1 MTSFDI
7 KLYCFKTRT
16 YETLASIVAETKEEA
31 RSTFIRENN
40 FKPKEGYLLFV
51 KTPACL

>member
-7 KLYCFKTRT
+7 KLYCMKTRT
-16 YETLASIVAETKEEA
+16 YEVLASILAESKEEA
-31 RSTFIRENN
+31 RSTFMREND
-40 FKPKEGYLLFV
+40 FKVKDGYYLYV

>member
-7 KLYCFKTRT
+7 KLYCKKTRT
-16 YETLASIVAETKEEA
+16 YETLACIIAETKQEA
-31 RSTFIRENN
+31 MNIFIKENN
-40 FKPKEGYLLFV
+40 YKTPDGFYLYV

>member
-7 KLYCFKTRT
+7 KLYCFKTKT
-16 YETLASIVAETKEEA
+16 YETLASIIAETKEEA
-31 RSTFIRENN
+31 RSIFVRENN
-40 FKPKEGYLLFV
+40 FKPKDGYHLFI

>member
-7 KLYCFKTRT
+7 KLYCKKTRT
-16 YETLASIVAETKEEA
+16 YETLACIIAESANEA
-31 RSTFIRENN
+31 RQIFIRENN
-40 FKPKEGYLLFV
+40 FKPIDGYHLFV

>member
-7 KLYCFKTRT
+7 KLYCKKTRT
-16 YETLASIVAETKEEA
+16 YETLAHVVAETANEA
-31 RSTFIRENN
+31 RQIFIRENN
-40 FKPKEGYLLFV
+40 FKSKDGYYLFV

>member
-16 YETLASIVAETKEEA
+16 YETLACILAETKEEA
-31 RSTFIRENN
+31 RSVFMNENN
-40 FKPKEGYLLFV
+40 FKVKDGYYLYV

>member
-7 KLYCFKTRT
+7 KLYCMKTRT
-16 YETLASIVAETKEEA
+16 YETLASILAETKEEA
-31 RSTFIRENN
+31 KSIFVRDNN
-40 FKPKEGYLLFV
+40 FKLEEGYYLYV

>member
-7 KLYCFKTRT
+7 KLYCFKTKT

-31 RSTFIRENN
+31 RSRFIRENN
-40 FKPKEGYLLFV
+40 FKLKDGYHLFI